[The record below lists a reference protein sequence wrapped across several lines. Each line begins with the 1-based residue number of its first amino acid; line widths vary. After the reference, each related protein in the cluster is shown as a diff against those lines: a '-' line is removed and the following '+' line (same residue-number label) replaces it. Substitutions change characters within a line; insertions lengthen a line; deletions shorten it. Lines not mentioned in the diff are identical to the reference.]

1 MRFRATV
8 ESILLSLAVCSCSV
22 AAQEQDEDPKFKSQR
37 EAMVRLIENYGVRD
51 AVTLAA
57 MREVKRHEFVPDGY
71 RNQAYADH
79 PLPIGYGQTISQ
91 PYIVAFMTEI
101 LSPKPEMKVL
111 EVGTGSGYQAAVL
124 AAIGCEVYT
133 VEIFGALA
141 ERAAARLERL
151 GYDNVTSRHS
161 DGHYGWLEVAPFDA
175 VIVTAAA
182 GHIPPALVDQL
193 KAGGRMVIP
202 VGSVYGV
209 QNLILVEKDDQGE
222 VRTRNLLPVR
232 FVPML
237 EGLR

>member
-1 MRFRATV
+1 
-8 ESILLSLAVCSCSV
+8 
-22 AAQEQDEDPKFKSQR
+22 
-37 EAMVRLIENYGVRD
+37 MVRLIENYGVID
-51 AVTLAA
+51 APTLAA
-57 MREVKRHEFVPDGY
+57 MREVRRHEFVPEGY

-79 PLPIGYGQTISQ
+79 PLPIGFGQTISQ
-91 PYIVAFMTEI
+91 PYIVAYMTEI
-101 LSPKPEMKVL
+101 LDLKPKMKVL

-141 ERAAARLERL
+141 ESAAARLQRL
-151 GYDNVTSRHS
+151 GYENVTSRHA
-161 DGHYGWLEVAPFDA
+161 DGHHGWLEAAPFDV

-209 QNLILVEKDDQGE
+209 QNLIMVEKDDEGE
-222 VRTRNLLPVR
+222 VRTRSLLPVR

>member
-1 MRFRATV
+1 MLLLRARP
-8 ESILLSLAVCSCSV
+8 LALAFLFTTAISAS
-22 AAQEQDEDPKFKSQR
+22 AQQREEDPEHRTQR
-37 EAMVRLIENYGVRD
+37 EAMVQLIETYGVRD
-51 AVTLAA
+51 PGTLAA
-57 MREVKRHEFVPDGY
+57 MRAVRRHEFVPDHY
-71 RNQAYADH
+71 RDRAYGDH

-91 PYIVAFMTEI
+91 PYIVAYMTEI
-101 LSPKPEMKVL
+101 LHLRPGMNVL

-124 AAIGCEVYT
+124 AAVGCEVYT

-141 ERAAARLERL
+141 QSAGARHERL
-151 GYDNVTSRHS
+151 GYDNVTGRHA
-161 DGHYGWLEVAPFDA
+161 DGHYGWVEAAPFDA

-193 KAGGRMVIP
+193 KPGGRMVIP

-209 QNLILVEKDDQGE
+209 QNLILVEKDERGE
-222 VRTRNLLPVR
+222 VTTRNLLPVR